1 MKIWVVDNRGKTK
14 KQSSNWIVRAYD
26 EHTGKTKMLGKFEFH
41 KQAQAFADE
50 KKTELPENLIP
61 HKITFKDAFR
71 EYVKSV
77 LADER
82 LVYETRLTKV
92 GAFNNHISPYIKSDM
107 LISDYTYTDFKESYI
122 PTLLKSK
129 QVRVKNKKLSE
140 GGGSTTERIDK
151 TLGKKAIKDVV
162 QEFKM
167 FVKWCRERQWK
178 IALQI
183 LNFQFSKNFFQGYE
197 IKDMWVPNK
206 TNVIKI
212 LDAEQDPQNKALFY
226 AAAET
231 GSRPNEILGLC
242 YDDVDLLSEIPTI
255 SFKHSVDKWNNF
267 RPHQLKTLSSKR
279 VVKISNKLAELL
291 SLWMQQQTFPRKEKG
306 FKLVFGRITKK
317 MSKQRIK
324 AAARKLGLYWERG
337 LSPFRKFS
345 YSLEREQGLLPE
357 LVSKKRGG
365 WTMLSRTPDRY
376 YNKDL
381 NNDPRK
387 EQDAINQKLN

>member
-61 HKITFKDAFR
+61 HKITFKDAFK

-77 LADER
+77 LANEL
-82 LVYETRLTKV
+82 LVYETRLCKV
-92 GAFNNHISPYIKSDM
+92 GYIHNHIAPYINEDT

-122 PTLLKSK
+122 PQLLKSK
-129 QVRVKNKKLSE
+129 CTFVHNKKISE
-140 GGGSTTERIDK
+140 GGGSTTIRTNK
-151 TLGKKAIKDVV
+151 PLGKKSIKDSV

-167 FVKWCRERQWK
+167 FVKYCREKQWK
-178 IALQI
+178 MPLQI
-183 LNFQFSKNFFQGYE
+183 LEFKFSKNFFQGYE

-206 TNVIKI
+206 KDVIKI
-212 LDAEQDPQNKALFY
+212 LDAEQDIQNKALFY
-226 AAAET
+226 TAAET
-231 GSRPNEILGLC
+231 GPRPNEILALC
-242 YDDVDLLSEIPTI
+242 YDDIDLLSEPPTI

-279 VVKISNKLAELL
+279 IVKISNKLAELL
-291 SLWMQQQTFPRKEKG
+291 KSWMQQQTFPRKEKG

-324 AAARKLGLYWERG
+324 AAAKKLGLYWERG

-387 EQDAINQKLN
+387 EQDAINKMLN